1 MAEALSSFTGVLQ
14 GSIGGLLN
22 KGQNILDRFIPP
34 ERRNELS
41 NRLSKFA
48 TEKPM
53 LASFLLSQVAL
64 SSVPLGLFLIL
75 TITVFIFAL
84 LAAVII
90 GVLGAVLFSVVC
102 VGIGLIILLPTL
114 FVTTFAAAFIWLWGV
129 GAYYIVK
136 WFNKKEV
143 PGIHKPFPEGMQ
155 GEGLDALQGKG
166 AAPGDPHGAQKE
178 KPKQQPNGVNG
189 TPKQPKQAEKKNK
202 YPGIEEVQK
211 ATGVDLS
218 DPKKA
223 ADFGAV
229 AGKTGD
235 LNKAKEQ
242 VMGAK
247 DQVTGAKDQVTGAVG
262 GVKGAAGGVLG

>member
-14 GSIGGLLN
+14 GSVGGLLN

-64 SSVPLGLFLIL
+64 SSLPLGLFLIL

-84 LAAVII
+84 VAALII

-114 FVTTFAAAFIWLWGV
+114 FVTTFAAAFIWLWGI

-155 GEGLDALQGKG
+155 GQGLDALQGKG
-166 AAPGDPHGAQKE
+166 APPGDPHAADSQKQA
-178 KPKQQPNGVNG
+178 KPKGGQHQQANG
-189 TPKQPKQAEKKNK
+189 TANGAPKQAETKK

-223 ADFGAV
+223 ADFGTI

-235 LNKAKEQ
+235 LNK
-242 VMGAK
+242 AK

>member
-1 MAEALSSFTGVLQ
+1 MAEALSGFTGVLQ

-143 PGIHKPFPEGMQ
+143 PGIHKPFPEGMK
-155 GEGLDALQGKG
+155 GAEGLDALQGKG
-166 AAPGDPHGAQKE
+166 AAPGDPHGAQEE

-189 TPKQPKQAEKKNK
+189 APKQAEKKK

-229 AGKTGD
+229 AGKTND
-235 LNKAKEQ
+235 LNKAKE
-242 VMGAK
+242 
-247 DQVTGAKDQVTGAVG
+247 QVTGAKDQVTGAVG

>member
-1 MAEALSSFTGVLQ
+1 M
-14 GSIGGLLN
+14 
-22 KGQNILDRFIPP
+22 
-34 ERRNELS
+34 
-41 NRLSKFA
+41 
-48 TEKPM
+48 
-53 LASFLLSQVAL
+53 
-64 SSVPLGLFLIL
+64 PLGLFLIL
-75 TITVFIFAL
+75 TITIFIFAL
-84 LAAVII
+84 LAALII

-114 FVTTFAAAFIWLWGV
+114 FVTTFAAAFIWLWGI
-129 GAYYIVK
+129 GAYYILK

-155 GEGLDALQGKG
+155 GQGLDALQGKG
-166 AAPGDPHGAQKE
+166 AAPGDPHGQKE
-178 KPKQQPNGVNG
+178 KPKQQQQANGVNG
-189 TPKQPKQAEKKNK
+189 HPKHAEKKK

-247 DQVTGAKDQVTGAVG
+247 DQVTGAVG